1 MIETLVRASA
11 RRFTS
16 AVQGAAPWLFAR
28 ELLSRPNVV
37 GAIWPSSRQLARRMA
52 AHVPK
57 DGNGMVVELG
67 GGTGVVTQ
75 ALLDRGIAAERL
87 VVVERSA
94 AFVRHLRARF
104 PGVRVVLGNAAQLT
118 HLLPYA
124 PRLDAIVS
132 SLPLRS
138 LPAADVAAIVEQW
151 RNLLASGGLAI
162 QYTYDLRDSGRLGS
176 HGFAVRSRNTVWANL
191 PPARVLVF
199 TCRQTR
205 KPSQHMND
213 ERRDRIDVPS
223 SSRSRSSVD
232 AGSLRPRHG
241 DTGKQARRFAG

>member
-1 MIETLVRASA
+1 MIEALVRTSA

-16 AVQGAAPWLFAR
+16 AVQETAPWLFAR
-28 ELLSRPNVV
+28 ELLSRPAVV

-52 AHVPK
+52 ARVPA
-57 DGNGMVVELG
+57 DGDGLVVELG
-67 GGTGVVTQ
+67 AGTGVVTQ

-87 VVVERSA
+87 VVVERSP

-104 PGVRVVLGNAAQLT
+104 PGIKVVLGNAAQLG

-124 PRLDAIVS
+124 PHLDAIVS

-151 RNLLASGGLAI
+151 RHLLAPGGLVV
-162 QYTYDLRDSGRLGS
+162 QYTYDLHDSGRLGS
-176 HGFAVRSRNTVWANL
+176 YGFTVRSRDTVWANL

-199 TCRQTR
+199 TCRQPR
-205 KPSQHMND
+205 KPHQGKRHPLNHID
-213 ERRDRIDVPS
+213 GLPRDRH
-223 SSRSRSSVD
+223 
-232 AGSLRPRHG
+232 RPECEKQL
-241 DTGKQARRFAG
+241 TGHRAIEG